1 VHFLLNAKPGDHEN
15 LFEQVEEAM
24 ERDDYLVESLT
35 VAKARKKVQTQ
46 TQYISDMAINKS
58 NEKVRVNFL
67 QHLEFDSDSFE
78 VIKRFSW
85 VTDLELSAKSL
96 DLYPRGGRCRWRV
109 ENETFNTLKNQDKT
123 KRASE
128 SSPIQ
133 MLAKDVIDAPLTQM
147 SL

>member
-1 VHFLLNAKPGDHEN
+1 
-15 LFEQVEEAM
+15 
-24 ERDDYLVESLT
+24 
-35 VAKARKKVQTQ
+35 
-46 TQYISDMAINKS
+46 MAINKS